1 MSFLKFSIIF
11 LSLLFSCNSTHKSIT
26 NNTEEEEEAQMES
39 NKMTEAG
46 FTSGTIVYSEKE
58 GDCPTT
64 IQVEG
69 GEEAL
74 FYDPINIAEVFK
86 NDGNKVWFKFTR
98 LRMMNRCD
106 KAGPIRIEEIL
117 ERND

>member
-11 LSLLFSCNSTHKSIT
+11 LSLLFSCNSTNKSIT

-64 IQVEG
+64 IQVDG